1 MNIIK
6 LKDQIR
12 PGDDLFNTYLKGKF
26 AYWIQ
31 MRYIVPF
38 DFINQGQYVEMESD
52 ITKLTGWRERGLKC
66 PDPYYWDLQSG
77 NIEAWVDADGTED
90 ANSLN
95 KFLVHNKFTTDS
107 DLTIDEI
114 KKFRTW
120 LAATLL
126 SFDVRNDGAPKN
138 YLYNEDLTEVLDY
151 YAHGMYNA
159 CVKSLNKLGTSI
171 AVNRLTMQDCGCA
184 SGANLA
190 GLYNE
195 SLTNCDPLYT
205 YRKYIYEQMVAA
217 FSNIEFWVQFPEIF
231 IKEFKSYIDNIIQL
245 NLPLKG
251 SSWISSFVDC
261 TCHLNS
267 DQMVY
272 IETLRRLSQALEYIR
287 LDDVTGHLNFI
298 SKALRDWATDLY
310 EAMEWPTAHN

>member
-38 DFINQGQYVEMESD
+38 DFINRGQYVEMEND

-77 NIEAWVDADGTED
+77 NIEAWVDAEGTED
-90 ANSLN
+90 ANNIN
-95 KFLVHNKFTTDS
+95 KFVVHNKFTADS

-114 KKFRTW
+114 KRFRTW
-120 LAATLL
+120 LATILL
-126 SFDVRNDGAPKN
+126 SFDCRADGTPKHAI
-138 YLYNEDLTEVLDY
+138 YNEDTTEMLEY
-151 YAHGMYNA
+151 YAGGMYDK
-159 CVKSLNKLGTSI
+159 CVKSLMKLGNSI
-171 AVNRLTMQDCGCA
+171 AVNRLTMNECGCA
-184 SGANLA
+184 SGGNLA

-205 YRKYIYEQMVAA
+205 YRKYRYEQMVSV
-217 FSNIEFWVQFPEIF
+217 FSNIDFWTQFPEAF
-231 IKEFKSYIDNIIQL
+231 IKEFKQYIDNIIQL

-251 SSWISSFVDC
+251 ASWISSFVDC
-261 TCHLNS
+261 TCHTSS
-267 DQMVY
+267 DQLVFVE
-272 IETLRRLSQALEYIR
+272 ILRRLSKALEYLR
-287 LDDVTGHLNFI
+287 LDETTGNLNFI
-298 SKALRDWATDLY
+298 SKALRDWSSELY
-310 EAMEWPTAHN
+310 EVMEWPNTHN